1 MGQRIVSSAKNS
13 TFFENGRNFCK
24 QIGRGDPRPA
34 KAVFMETHAIQ
45 NRNDLFH
52 SFSITNI
59 RVIGI
64 GDYFLSFFQA
74 ADDLGSAVTLFTGLY
89 RSQYGAAAFFHI
101 DSISVSIRHDSSG
114 RYLQYLLFMYGMEGK
129 VCLMSGT
136 DAVGQAIYG
145 KDYFTS
151 VLLDTENGQ
160 FFRGYR
166 R

>member
-1 MGQRIVSSAKNS
+1 MAGIFA
-13 TFFENGRNFCK
+13 K
-24 QIGRGDPRPA
+24 QIGRGDPHPA
-34 KAVFMETHAIQ
+34 KVVFVETHAQQ

-52 SFSITNI
+52 SFSITYI

-114 RYLQYLLFMYGMEGK
+114 RYLQYLLFMYGMESK

-136 DAVGQAIYG
+136 DAVGQPSTVMITLLR
-145 KDYFTS
+145 F
-151 VLLDTENGQ
+151 LLDTEE
-160 FFRGYR
+160 RTVLP
-166 R
+166 